1 MADLGLR
8 REAPSQDPYA
18 NIKSMEDLFSGDI
31 AYKLRA
37 LGMNPSQKTASSD
50 MDELVRLLRG

>member
-1 MADLGLR
+1 MASLGLG
-8 REAPSQDPYA
+8 REVPSQDPYA

-37 LGMNPSQKTASSD
+37 LGVNPSQKTASSD
-50 MDELVRLLRG
+50 MVEVVRLLRG